1 MRVEFSKY
9 TLTAPKHHAAV
20 GTNLS
25 VVDHWIGRCSRD
37 HRRCGENGEPWYP
50 SRLLRLSRS
59 RGVKLIISKDSPPK
73 GSYITLSH
81 RWAAQPYTKLK
92 PSTMA
97 QLQHGIDVASLP
109 QIFQDTITIARHL
122 RIKHLWIDALCIIQD
137 EDNNADWEKESQNMD
152 KIYSCA
158 FLNVSAT
165 MSIDGSESLFKE
177 RSWDLLLPS
186 EIELEVNGLNQK
198 YYVLDGDIWY
208 DDIIDAPLNK
218 RGWVFQERFLARR
231 VLHFGQRQMGWE
243 CRELNALEMFPEG
256 LVPAWAMSSLSK
268 SKFASMMANLT
279 QRSDET
285 PDMELVSLWQ
295 DLVTEYS
302 KCKLTFSKDKLIA
315 FLGVAKRMM
324 EARTDHYAAGMWG
337 KGMVYDLAWWR
348 LSEDREAFP
357 ISHTSWRAP
366 SWSWASADG
375 EINFPSIIGGVKQHF
390 IHILESS
397 ELIRNPCSAVS
408 PPASIRAKGHCLPL
422 SLECS
427 NEEIIGFRVAGS
439 RFAVGR
445 GARCSTIDLE
455 LAEEELLLMVQRG
468 RILFLPLFATSYL
481 LYAIVITKI
490 RGICAHRR
498 LGAIEIPI
506 MEEVNEED
514 NQDSRLGKSQ
524 AYAWGRQQSASR
536 LDFTSKFW
544 SMAGIKLLH
553 YLLNPGRVYRTIDI
567 Y

>member
-1 MRVEFSKY
+1 MCVEFSKY
-9 TLTAPKHHAAV
+9 TLTAPKHQSID

-25 VVDHWIGRCSRD
+25 VVDHWIGRCSRN
-37 HRRCGENGEPWYP
+37 HTRCAENGELWYP
-50 SRLLRLSRS
+50 SRLLRLSSS
-59 RGVKLIISKDSPPK
+59 RVKLIISKDSPPK

-92 PSTMA
+92 PSTMK

-122 RIKHLWIDALCIIQD
+122 CIKHLWIDALCIIQD
-137 EDNNADWEKESQNMD
+137 EDNNSDWEKESQNMD

-165 MSIDGSESLFKE
+165 MSIDGFESLFRK
-177 RSWDLLLPS
+177 RSWGLLLPS

-218 RGWVFQERFLARR
+218 KGWVFQERFLARR

-243 CRELNALEMFPEG
+243 CQELDALEMFPEG
-256 LVPAWAMSSLSK
+256 LVPAWAISSSSK
-268 SKFASMMANLT
+268 SKFVSMITNLT
-279 QRSDET
+279 QQSDET
-285 PDMELVSLWQ
+285 PPDLDFVNLWQ

-302 KCKLTFSKDKLIA
+302 KCKLTYSKDKLIA

-324 EARTDHYAAGMWG
+324 RARPDHYAAGMWE

-357 ISHTSWRAP
+357 ISDTSWRAP

-375 EINFPSIIGGVKQHF
+375 EIDFPSTFAVQQHF
-390 IHILESS
+390 IHILDLS
-397 ELIRNPCSAVS
+397 ELIRNPCSAIS
-408 PPASIRAKGHCLPL
+408 PTASIRIKGHCLPL
-422 SLECS
+422 SLEWS
-427 NEEIIGFRVAGS
+427 NEEIVGFKVAES
-439 RFAVGR
+439 RFPVGR
-445 GARCSTIDLE
+445 GARDSTINLE
-455 LAEEELLLMVQRG
+455 LPEEELLLMAQR
-468 RILFLPLFATSYL
+468 RRVLLLPLFATSYF

-490 RGICAHRR
+490 RGVGAHRR
-498 LGAIEIPI
+498 LGAVQVPI
-506 MEEVNEED
+506 GEETNEED
-514 NQDSRLGKSQ
+514 HQYSRLGEPQ
-524 AYAWGRQQSASR
+524 AYAWVRQQSAGR
-536 LDFTSKFW
+536 LDYTSKFW
-544 SMAGIKLLH
+544 SVAGIKLGH
-553 YLLNPGRVYRTIDI
+553 YLLNPGRVYRTIDL

>member
-9 TLTAPKHHAAV
+9 ALTAPKHHASV

-37 HRRCGENGEPWYP
+37 HRRCAENGELWYP

-92 PSTMA
+92 ASTIV
-97 QLQHGIDVASLP
+97 QLQHGIDVATLP

-122 RIKHLWIDALCIIQD
+122 RIKHLWIDALCIIQE
-137 EDNNADWEKESQNMD
+137 EDNNSDWEKESQNMD

-165 MSIDGSESLFKE
+165 MSIDGTESLFRE
-177 RSWDLLLPS
+177 RSWGLLLPS
-186 EIELEVNGLNQK
+186 EIELEVNELNQK
-198 YYVLDGDIWY
+198 YYILDGDIWY

-243 CRELNALEMFPEG
+243 CRELEALEMFPEG
-256 LVPAWAMSSLSK
+256 LVPAWAISSLSK

-285 PDMELVSLWQ
+285 PDLESVSLWQ

-302 KCKLTFSKDKLIA
+302 KCKLTYSKDKLIA

-324 EARTDHYAAGMWG
+324 EARTDHYAAGMWE

-357 ISHTSWRAP
+357 ISDTSWRAP

-375 EINFPSIIGGVKQHF
+375 EINFPSTYGVKHRF

-397 ELIRNPCSAVS
+397 ELIKNPSSAIS
-408 PPASIRAKGHCLPL
+408 PPASIRIKGHCLPL

-427 NEEIIGFRVAGS
+427 NEEIVGFKVARS
-439 RFAVGR
+439 RFPVGG
-445 GARCSTIDLE
+445 GARGSTVDLE
-455 LAEEELLLMVQRG
+455 LPEEELLLMAQRG
-468 RILFLPLFATSYL
+468 RVLFLPLFATSYS
-481 LYAIVITKI
+481 LYAIVMTKI

-498 LGAIEIPI
+498 LGAVEIPI
-506 MEEVNEED
+506 MEEIDQEVNE
-514 NQDSRLGKSQ
+514 NSRLGKSQ
-524 AYAWGRQQSASR
+524 AYAWVREQSAGR
-536 LDFTSKFW
+536 LNVNSKYW
-544 SMAGIKLLH
+544 SVAAIKLLR
-553 YLLNPGRVYRTIDI
+553 YLLNPGSVYRTIDI